1 MTKKD
6 PNTGTAD
13 AFYRV
18 AERQIE
24 LWSLLVGAVATI
36 VAGLGWSWTAA
47 GGVLLGA
54 VLAWLNFR
62 WLKQGVAAL
71 ERASLA
77 QTHADMVRIPRRVYV
92 KFFGRYVL
100 LLAAL
105 YVILSR
111 SLLPVGAV
119 FAGLFA
125 LVAAVLGAMVVVLI
139 RRPNC

>member
-1 MTKKD
+1 MMRIN
-6 PNTGTAD
+6 PSLETAE

-24 LWSLLVGAVATI
+24 LWTLLVGATGALL
-36 VAGLGWSWTAA
+36 AGLSWSWTAA

-71 ERASLA
+71 ERVSVA
-77 QTHADMVRIPRRVYV
+77 QTHADRVRIPRRVYV

-119 FAGLFA
+119 FVGLFA
-125 LVAAVLGAMVVVLI
+125 LVAAVLGAMLVVLI
-139 RRPNC
+139 RRPNN